1 MCLKKKST
9 HTHRHPLLQVDLW
22 IVLKWC
28 WLGYWPVLG
37 AKAVP
42 RQLEDLE
49 AKAEED
55 WVLVAYRPHE
65 NPQDQ
70 SLQDGMQVKKMH

>member
-1 MCLKKKST
+1 MY
-9 HTHRHPLLQVDLW
+9 
-22 IVLKWC
+22 VLKMV
-28 WLGYWPVLG
+28 LRGYWPVLG

-55 WVLVAYRPHE
+55 CVLVPYRTHE
-65 NPQDQ
+65 NPQHQ
-70 SLQDGMQVKKMH
+70 SLPDAHRSYKH